1 MNKLIQCKECKFYSV
16 NVVNGRCDECKDK
29 EKGEKKVDL
38 PFGKGNVVERL
49 VFVPFVSMGI
59 LIILG
64 LLVEVT

>member
-1 MNKLIQCKECKFYSV
+1 MKKLIECKECKFYSV
-16 NVVNGRCDECKDK
+16 NVVNGRCDECKEK
-29 EKGEKKVDL
+29 EEKKVDL